1 MPGAMANPGMATG
14 MKPGMMATT
23 QPGAASAGTPASA
36 GTAGTPAAGA
46 AGADAM
52 AAAGGAATAPTQMG
66 SEMDYHDPGTEDWVP
81 VPEGEVAEK
90 CKMDIGML
98 QGVLG
103 GYAWAV
109 FRYGQLCYESRQD
122 SPTQVFSATKSLGG
136 IVTSTVAYL
145 LKDVPKTGPGTG
157 TFNDF
162 ELTSDWGL
170 NSYRQGMLL
179 ANLGSMT
186 TGSLGLEWG
195 MRSFS
200 YDTVG
205 SSGLNNMGVVANNA
219 LRKAG
224 AQMDV
229 ANMQQATRRLFDK
242 LGMKTA
248 SWDGAGFGTGS
259 SLSLRDMGKLF
270 QVVIHNGVYNKERLI
285 GTDWIYRMT
294 HPAFEDANTSY
305 GEFFWLNHRG
315 NAAGIGGDIS
325 SGSNSPDGDAC
336 APAAFWQRY
345 PHKVSDAPDC
355 QATVA
360 GASCMQKHDD
370 GVMSAQG
377 LGGQFII
384 GHPGLDLVIT
394 IKNYSGMGGPM
405 GAWAAVRP
413 ALVALDPMY
422 KGDEMA
428 FCKAYGSG
436 DYAPDQKVQPTQPP
450 DPP

>member
-1 MPGAMANPGMATG
+1 
-14 MKPGMMATT
+14 
-23 QPGAASAGTPASA
+23 
-36 GTAGTPAAGA
+36 
-46 AGADAM
+46 
-52 AAAGGAATAPTQMG
+52 
-66 SEMDYHDPGTEDWVP
+66 MDL
-81 VPEGEVAEK
+81 
-90 CKMDIGML
+90 GML

-103 GYAWAV
+103 QWDWAV
-109 FRYGQLCYESRQD
+109 FRYGELCYESRKD

-136 IVTSTVAYL
+136 IVTASVAYL
-145 LKDVPKTGPGTG
+145 LEDVPKSGPGTG
-157 TFNDF
+157 KFNDF
-162 ELTSDWGL
+162 ELASDWGL
-170 NSYRQGMLL
+170 ASYRQGMLL

-195 MRSFS
+195 QHSFS

-224 AQMDV
+224 AQMGV
-229 ANMQQATRRLFDK
+229 ANMQDATKRLFDK

-259 SLSLRDMGKLF
+259 ALSLRDMGKLF

-315 NAAGIGGDIS
+315 NAAGIGGDIA

-345 PHKVSDAPDC
+345 PHKVSNAPDC

-360 GASCMQKHDD
+360 GAKCMQMHDT
-370 GVMSAQG
+370 GNMSAQG

-394 IKNYSGMGGPM
+394 IKNYSSQGGPM
-405 GAWAAVRP
+405 GAWAAIRP

-422 KGDEMA
+422 KGDEKA
-428 FCKAYGSG
+428 FCAAYGSG
-436 DYAPDQKVQPTQPP
+436 DYAPDMKVQPTQPP

>member
-1 MPGAMANPGMATG
+1 
-14 MKPGMMATT
+14 
-23 QPGAASAGTPASA
+23 
-36 GTAGTPAAGA
+36 
-46 AGADAM
+46 
-52 AAAGGAATAPTQMG
+52 MG
-66 SEMDYHDPGTEDWVP
+66 SEMDYHDPGTEDWTP
-81 VPEGEVAEK
+81 VPEAEVATK
-90 CKMDIGML
+90 CKMDLGML

-103 GYAWAV
+103 QWDWAV
-109 FRYGQLCYESRQD
+109 FRYGELCYESRKD

-136 IVTSTVAYL
+136 IVTASVAYL
-145 LKDVPKTGPGTG
+145 LEDVPKSGPGTG
-157 TFNDF
+157 KFNDF
-162 ELTSDWGL
+162 ELASDWGL
-170 NSYRQGMLL
+170 SYRQGMLL

-186 TGSLGLEWG
+186 TGSPGLEWG
-195 MRSFS
+195 QHSFS

-205 SSGLNNMGVVANNA
+205 SSGLNNMGVVAGNA

-224 AQMDV
+224 AQMGV
-229 ANMQQATRRLFDK
+229 ASMQDATKRLFDK

-248 SWDGAGFGTGS
+248 SWDGVGFGTGS

-315 NAAGIGGDIS
+315 NAAGIGGDIA

-345 PHKVSDAPDC
+345 PHKVSNAPDC

-360 GASCMQKHDD
+360 GAKCQQMHDT
-370 GVMSAQG
+370 GNMSAQG

-394 IKNYSGMGGPM
+394 IKNYSGQGGPM
-405 GAWAAVRP
+405 GAWAAIRP

-422 KGDEMA
+422 KGDEKA
-428 FCKAYGSG
+428 FCAAYGSG